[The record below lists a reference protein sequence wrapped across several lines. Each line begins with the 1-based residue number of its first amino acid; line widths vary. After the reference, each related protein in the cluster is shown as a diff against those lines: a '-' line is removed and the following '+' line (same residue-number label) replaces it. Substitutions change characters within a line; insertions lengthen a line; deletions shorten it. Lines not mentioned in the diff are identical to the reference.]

1 MKNKI
6 LAGPDPADPDL
17 NASRNYGD
25 VTILVDSRGY
35 VHGMLMAQKKLD
47 TVLPSGVIK
56 SGVLENPPFISFR
69 ISIYLHI
76 YIYIHIYI

>member
-17 NASRNYGD
+17 NASRNYVD
-25 VTILVDSRGY
+25 VTILVDSREY
-35 VHGMLMAQKKLD
+35 AHGMLMGKKWD
-47 TVLPSGVIK
+47 TALPSGVIK
-56 SGVLENPPFISFR
+56 SGALENPPFISFR

-76 YIYIHIYI
+76 YMYIYI